1 MEPIPRN
8 NIIFTEHIKTYEHD
22 MEDTKELVV
31 QLSYLPVS
39 IIIVGIGD
47 ENFERME
54 ELDADSH
61 VLCDKN
67 GRAAARD
74 IIQFVVFNEMKDLS

>member
-1 MEPIPRN
+1 M
-8 NIIFTEHIKTYEHD
+8 FTDGCIHD
-22 MEDTKELVV
+22 QEDTKEQIV

-47 ENFERME
+47 EDFTKMV

-61 VLCDKN
+61 VLVDKH

-74 IIQFVVFNEMKDLS
+74 II

>member
-1 MEPIPRN
+1 MMTKEKQFYVMC
-8 NIIFTEHIKTYEHD
+8 IFTDGSIHD
-22 MEDTKELVV
+22 MLETKDLVV

-47 ENFERME
+47 EDFSEMI
-54 ELDADSH
+54 ELDADSN
-61 VLCDKN
+61 VLLDGN

-74 IIQFVVFNEMKDLS
+74 IIQFV

>member
-1 MEPIPRN
+1 MS
-8 NIIFTEHIKTYEHD
+8 IFTDGCIHD
-22 MEDTKELVV
+22 IEDTKELIVS
-31 QLSYLPVS
+31 LSYLPVS
-39 IIIVGIGD
+39 IIIVGIGEED
-47 ENFERME
+47 FERMV

-74 IIQFVVFNEMKDLS
+74 II

>member
-1 MEPIPRN
+1 MEQS
-8 NIIFTEHIKTYEHD
+8 
-22 MEDTKELVV
+22 KELVV
-31 QLSYLPVS
+31 ELSYLPVS

-47 ENFERME
+47 EDFSSME

-61 VLCDKN
+61 VLLDKY

-74 IIQFVVFNEMKDLS
+74 IIQFV

>member
-1 MEPIPRN
+1 MI
-8 NIIFTEHIKTYEHD
+8 
-22 MEDTKELVV
+22 V

-47 ENFERME
+47 EDFTKMV
-54 ELDADSH
+54 ELDADSN
-61 VLCDKN
+61 VLVDKN

-74 IIQFVVFNEMKDLS
+74 II